1 MQKASQNDYKN
12 QSQVT
17 ENLNFTQKLSKREKV
32 NLIEKVGVISS
43 DEEILSILNSFFEN
57 TVHDLKYQLLNI
69 HNHVFQI
76 PVLSWLWLIHLTN
89 TLVLN

>member
-1 MQKASQNDYKN
+1 MQKASRNDYKN

-17 ENLNFTQKLSKREKV
+17 GNLNFTQKLSKREKV

-57 TVHDLKYQLLNI
+57 TVLDLKYQLANI
-69 HNHVFQI
+69 HNQVSQI
-76 PVLSWLWLIHLTN
+76 PEYQYYRGYS
-89 TLVLN
+89 

>member
-17 ENLNFTQKLSKREKV
+17 GNLNFTQKLSKREKV

-57 TVHDLKYQLLNI
+57 TVLDLKYQLVNI
-69 HNHVFQI
+69 HNQVSQT
-76 PVLSWLWLIHLTN
+76 PEYQCYRGYS
-89 TLVLN
+89 

>member
-57 TVHDLKYQLLNI
+57 TVLDLKYQLVNI
-69 HNHVFQI
+69 HNQVSQI
-76 PVLSWLWLIHLTN
+76 PEYQYYRGYSWFI
-89 TLVLN
+89 

>member
-57 TVHDLKYQLLNI
+57 TVLDLKYQLVNI
-69 HNHVFQI
+69 HNQVSQI
-76 PVLSWLWLIHLTN
+76 PEYQYYRGYS
-89 TLVLN
+89 

>member
-17 ENLNFTQKLSKREKV
+17 ENLNFTQKLSKREKG

-57 TVHDLKYQLLNI
+57 TVLDLKYQLVNI
-69 HNHVFQI
+69 HNQVSQI
-76 PVLSWLWLIHLTN
+76 PEYQYYRGYS
-89 TLVLN
+89 

>member
-17 ENLNFTQKLSKREKV
+17 GNLNFTQKLSKREKV

-57 TVHDLKYQLLNI
+57 TVLDLKYQLVNI
-69 HNHVFQI
+69 HNQVSQI
-76 PVLSWLWLIHLTN
+76 PEYQCYRRYS
-89 TLVLN
+89 

>member
-32 NLIEKVGVISS
+32 NLIEKIGVISS

-57 TVHDLKYQLLNI
+57 TVLDLKYQLVNI
-69 HNHVFQI
+69 HNQVSQI
-76 PVLSWLWLIHLTN
+76 PEYQYYRGYS
-89 TLVLN
+89 

>member
-32 NLIEKVGVISS
+32 NLIEKVGIISS

-57 TVHDLKYQLLNI
+57 TVLDLKYQLVNI
-69 HNHVFQI
+69 HNQVSQI
-76 PVLSWLWLIHLTN
+76 PEYQYYRGYS
-89 TLVLN
+89 

>member
-32 NLIEKVGVISS
+32 NLIEKVGVISN

-57 TVHDLKYQLLNI
+57 TVLDLKYQLVNI
-69 HNHVFQI
+69 HNQVSQI
-76 PVLSWLWLIHLTN
+76 PEYQYYRGYSWFI
-89 TLVLN
+89 

>member
-57 TVHDLKYQLLNI
+57 TVLDLNYQLVNI
-69 HNHVFQI
+69 HNQVSQI
-76 PVLSWLWLIHLTN
+76 PEYQYYRGYS
-89 TLVLN
+89 

>member
-57 TVHDLKYQLLNI
+57 TVLDLNYQLVNI
-69 HNHVFQI
+69 HNQVSQI
-76 PVLSWLWLIHLTN
+76 PEYQYYRGYSWFI
-89 TLVLN
+89 

>member
-32 NLIEKVGVISS
+32 NLIEKVGVISN

-57 TVHDLKYQLLNI
+57 TVLDLKYQLVNI
-69 HNHVFQI
+69 HNQVSQI
-76 PVLSWLWLIHLTN
+76 PEYQYYRGYS
-89 TLVLN
+89 

>member
-43 DEEILSILNSFFEN
+43 DEEILPILNSFFEN
-57 TVHDLKYQLLNI
+57 TVLDLKYQLVNI
-69 HNHVFQI
+69 HNQVSQI
-76 PVLSWLWLIHLTN
+76 PEYQYYRGYS
-89 TLVLN
+89 